1 MPLLTCCGAGGND
14 LKVIGLRGASANRGI
29 GGWTPTFGGPT
40 SGLCPISLGVYA
52 MKIDQFV
59 SLVCETALKKTGM
72 SVEADLDF
80 SPHDYFDSGA
90 GLVDQVDH
98 ASEAVVCFA
107 EGNGLRRTDRAAMY
121 SWEYAGPRDRTELL
135 SELSAYIHQVFRD
148 RDE

>member
-1 MPLLTCCGAGGND
+1 
-14 LKVIGLRGASANRGI
+14 
-29 GGWTPTFGGPT
+29 
-40 SGLCPISLGVYA
+40 

-107 EGNGLRRTDRAAMY
+107 EGNGLRIVGER
-121 SWEYAGPRDRTELL
+121 GG
-135 SELSAYIHQVFRD
+135 QVASYVRH
-148 RDE
+148 RSPQMRPTL